1 MGSPRQRDSTPR
13 LAPRRLARLA
23 WGGAPHLEGS
33 TPPEPKHTT
42 QPLPKLRRTPAAF
55 ATRENLT
62 LTLEDEPE
70 SE

>member
-1 MGSPRQRDSTPR
+1 MG
-13 LAPRRLARLA
+13 RRSALGREHTAL
-23 WGGAPHLEGS
+23 
-33 TPPEPKHTT
+33 EPKHTT
-42 QPLPKLRRTPAAF
+42 QPPPKLRTPAAF

>member
-1 MGSPRQRDSTPR
+1 MG
-13 LAPRRLARLA
+13 RRSALGREHTAL
-23 WGGAPHLEGS
+23 
-33 TPPEPKHTT
+33 EPKHTT

-62 LTLEDEPE
+62 LTLEDEPST

>member
-1 MGSPRQRDSTPR
+1 M
-13 LAPRRLARLA
+13 
-23 WGGAPHLEGS
+23 EGS